1 MTEKEKSLLAGCI
14 SGDKASWDGFVVQY
28 SALVYHAIK
37 KTFAVCRTQ
46 VSSDLVEDL
55 FQEIFLSI
63 VKDDSA
69 LLRRFRG
76 DRGCTL
82 ASWLRM
88 IATRRTIDHL
98 RRSNKPPNS
107 LEASA
112 ANLAID
118 ESKDERTDDQLQLLT
133 QAIAKL
139 QPRERI
145 LVDLVFRKNLPAQDV
160 ASILHISVGS
170 VYTQKSRIL
179 AKLRE
184 MLKKSGSLGP
194 HVK

>member
-14 SGDKASWDGFVVQY
+14 SGDKASWDGFAVQY
-28 SALVYHAIK
+28 SALVYHTIK
-37 KTFAVCRTQ
+37 KAFAVCRTQ
-46 VSSDLVEDL
+46 VSSDLIEDL
-55 FQEIFLSI
+55 FQEIFLSLI
-63 VKDDSA
+63 KDDF
-69 LLRRFRG
+69 LQLRRFRG
-76 DRGCTL
+76 DHGCTL

-98 RRSNKPPNS
+98 RRSNKPPIL
-107 LEASA
+107 LETGIL
-112 ANLAID
+112 NLAAD
-118 ESKDERTDDQLQLLT
+118 ESKEERPDDQLQLLT

-145 LVDLVFRKNLPAQDV
+145 LVDLVFRRNLPPQDV
-160 ASILHISVGS
+160 ASILHISVGA

-184 MLKKSGSLGP
+184 MLEKSGCRP
-194 HVK
+194 PR